1 MGGQVIRR
9 RSLRRCR
16 YQGRNAVRI
25 ERIDD
30 IPGYDAAF
38 DFLTNFYHDKGY
50 KATTSKRDENDEQH
64 LMIKGNKQRS
74 LQPKLSQD
82 EADTLLD
89 DEIYLASGVSCRYH
103 HLHVK
108 FRANTVFIS
117 QQGNPY
123 SS

>member
-1 MGGQVIRR
+1 MGR
-9 RSLRRCR
+9 RSSRQRGLQCCR
-16 YQGRNAVRI
+16 HRGRNAVRI
-25 ERIDD
+25 ERIDN
-30 IPGYDAAF
+30 IPEYDAAF
-38 DFLTNFYHDKGY
+38 DFLTNFYHCKEH
-50 KATTSKRDENDEQH
+50 KATVSKGDVNDERH
-64 LMIKGNKQRS
+64 LMTEGNKQWS

-82 EADTLLD
+82 GADISLD
-89 DEIYLASGVSCRYH
+89 EEIYLASGVSCRYH

>member
-1 MGGQVIRR
+1 M
-9 RSLRRCR
+9 
-16 YQGRNAVRI
+16 I
-25 ERIDD
+25 E
-30 IPGYDAAF
+30 
-38 DFLTNFYHDKGY
+38 
-50 KATTSKRDENDEQH
+50 
-64 LMIKGNKQRS
+64 GNKQRS

-123 SS
+123 SSWFSQTGRDLHGCCYSIHEK